1 LILPSTLA
9 AAKTFFGAGLPD
21 GKVSNQ
27 KFQFGYILEGLKMEN
42 VGIIF
47 MVIWNI
53 VRPFGIFLVIW
64 Q

>member
-1 LILPSTLA
+1 
-9 AAKTFFGAGLPD
+9 
-21 GKVSNQ
+21 
-27 KFQFGYILEGLKMEN
+27 MEN

-64 Q
+64 QWSDNLVYFSSLWYIVQRKIWQPCIGVRWRFILDVP